1 MNPATPSGTRSR
13 VPFLRAS
20 AWSAMSTRAQTWW
33 PPTSDIY
40 TAPILVDAHIASRH
54 AWKARIRLA
63 GGGTDGG
70 SLILHGTSMKSEY
83 TAQTTS
89 VGIAAKGS
97 AVF

>member
-1 MNPATPSGTRSR
+1 MRKPATYSWLHIPWVKPR
-13 VPFLRAS
+13 L
-20 AWSAMSTRAQTWW
+20 W

-70 SLILHGTSMKSEY
+70 ILILHGTSMKSEY